1 MKYSEDDIK
10 KVIRLAL
17 IEQRVKN
24 ILARRTK
31 MAERDSEISW
41 EKDKNSGKN
50 PD

>member
-1 MKYSEDDIK
+1 MKFSENDIK

-31 MAERDSEISW
+31 MAEKDAEISC
-41 EKDKNSGKN
+41 EKDKNNGQN
-50 PD
+50 PN

>member
-1 MKYSEDDIK
+1 MKFSEDDIK

-31 MAERDSEISW
+31 MAEKDAEISW
-41 EKDKNSGKN
+41 EKDKSNGQN
-50 PD
+50 PN